1 MLSIYYVSIMM
12 RIFYID
18 WQQYWECDRTMNI
31 GANAHGKRTVS
42 TKQPQVTDLTFVEV
56 SPLIVGLPVTPER
69 YWACFKSLDCFTV
82 RPFFL
87 LHMYLLIEN
96 SPGWLPGWRFF
107 YLELVGSTQLQC
119 IYYLRLV
126 YWSLGR
132 RGYFGVSNVALVLF
146 CTSKWCATAWGY
158 LYYIV
163 LYFCHE
169 FNLLRLCDAHI
180 REWIIILSIH
190 LCYVSHS
197 QIAREDVHTYAM
209 AAFTN
214 MDE

>member
-1 MLSIYYVSIMM
+1 MML
-12 RIFYID
+12 IFCID
-18 WQQYWECDRTMNI
+18 WQQHWECDRTMNI

-42 TKQPQVTDLTFVEV
+42 TKQPQVTDLTFVEA
-56 SPLIVGLPVTPER
+56 SPLTVGLPVIPER
-69 YWACFKSLDCFTV
+69 YWACFMSLDCFTV

-87 LHMYLLIEN
+87 LHMHLLFEN

-107 YLELVGSTQLQC
+107 FTSIWWGALSSNVFTFC
-119 IYYLRLV
+119 AV
-126 YWSLGR
+126 YWYLGR
-132 RGYFGVSNVALVLF
+132 RGYFGVSNVAFVLF
-146 CTSKWCATAWGY
+146 CTSKYCATAWGY
-158 LYYIV
+158 LHYIV

-169 FNLLRLCDAHI
+169 FNLFRLCDAHI
-180 REWIIILSIH
+180 RGWIMILSIN

-197 QIAREDVHTYAM
+197 RIAREDVYTYVT